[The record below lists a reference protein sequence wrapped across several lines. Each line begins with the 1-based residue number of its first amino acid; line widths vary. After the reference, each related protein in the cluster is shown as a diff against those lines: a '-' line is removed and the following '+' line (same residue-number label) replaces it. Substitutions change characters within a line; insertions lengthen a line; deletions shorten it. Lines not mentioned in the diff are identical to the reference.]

1 MSDKDRLIEA
11 MMAEQETFR
20 EYLYGLT
27 AEEALNHAY
36 EYIVR
41 EDILYAVDG
50 MELTPQ
56 QARNF
61 LSTPSPLDYIYNR
74 YLKYESAY
82 MEEIREVISD
92 IADR

>member
-50 MELTPQ
+50 MELTSQ
-56 QARNF
+56 QARNL
-61 LSTPSPLDYIYNR
+61 LSTPSPLDFIYNR

-82 MEEIREVISD
+82 MEEIRKVISD

>member
-1 MSDKDRLIEA
+1 MSDKDKLIET

-27 AEEALNHAY
+27 AEEALSHAY

-50 MELTPQ
+50 MEIISQ
-56 QARNF
+56 QARNL

-92 IADR
+92 IADK

>member
-1 MSDKDRLIEA
+1 MSDKDKLIEA

-20 EYLYGLT
+20 QYLYSLS

-36 EYIVR
+36 EYIIR

-56 QARNF
+56 QARNL
-61 LSTPSPLDYIYNR
+61 LSMPSPLDYIYDR

-82 MEEIREVISD
+82 MEEIRKVISD

>member
-1 MSDKDRLIEA
+1 MSDKDKLIEA
-11 MMAEQETFR
+11 MMAEQEKFK

-36 EYIVR
+36 EYIIR

-56 QARNF
+56 QARNLF
-61 LSTPSPLDYIYNR
+61 STPSPLDYIYNR

>member
-1 MSDKDRLIEA
+1 MSDKDKLIEA
-11 MMAEQETFR
+11 MMAEQEKFK
-20 EYLYGLT
+20 EYLYGLI

-41 EDILYAVDG
+41 EDILYAVDE

-56 QARNF
+56 QARNL
-61 LSTPSPLDYIYNR
+61 LSMPSPLDYIYNR
-74 YLKYESAY
+74 YLKYY
-82 MEEIREVISD
+82 MEEIREVVSD